1 MNEIDIFSF
10 IIIFT
15 SQSTVFTHSETYMS
29 DLIRL
34 LPDSVANQIAAGE
47 VIQRPAS
54 AVKEL
59 LENSVDSGA
68 TQIKLLVRDAGKTLI
83 QVIDNGSGMSETDA
97 RMCFERHATSKIRE
111 ANDLFSIRTLG
122 FRGEALA
129 SIAAIAQV
137 ELKTRKVDEEVG
149 TSIIIEG
156 SKVKSQEP
164 VACQQGTTFII
175 KNLFYNIPARR
186 YFLKS
191 DNVEFRHI
199 LEEFQRVALVHP
211 DIEFSLFN
219 NDKPVFQLTKGNIR
233 QRIVHLFGSQ
243 INEKLLPVEA
253 KTELV
258 SVIGY
263 IGKPENARKTRGEQY
278 FFANG
283 RFIRHPYLHHAV
295 EQAFEEL
302 IPDSAIP
309 SYFLYI
315 EVDPSTIDINIH
327 PTKTEVNF
335 QNGQLL
341 YASIRTSVKHAL
353 GMFSL
358 SPTIDFDTEPTFDF
372 VAPKGYEPKEPTI
385 TINPDYNPF
394 RKPQNFLKSNAGMT
408 PNRTGW
414 EKMYEGIDTQP
425 GKPVENNENSD
436 FQLIPPQYNQNE
448 TTLIP
453 DDNSHS
459 ASKLFQVQNRFIVAN
474 VKSGL
479 LIVDQQKAFERII
492 FERINSSTEVQVSS
506 QRLLFP
512 QSIQLA
518 AVDAAILTEISADM
532 DSLGFEISEMGGGTF
547 VINSVPVNMP
557 SNEIED
563 FIDVLLEDFKKNR
576 TDTAEDQRIKLA
588 RIIAGNMAV
597 KSGKILKPEEMQQL
611 IDELFACHVPDVA
624 PDGSKV
630 LKIIQVHEIE
640 KLIGK

>member
-1 MNEIDIFSF
+1 
-10 IIIFT
+10 
-15 SQSTVFTHSETYMS
+15 MS

-34 LPDSVANQIAAGE
+34 LPDAVANQIAAGE
-47 VIQRPAS
+47 VVQRPAS

-59 LENSVDSGA
+59 LENAVDAGA
-68 TQIKLLVRDAGKTLI
+68 TQIRLLVKDAGKTLI

-97 RMCFERHATSKIRE
+97 RMSFERHATSKIRE

-137 ELKTRKVDEEVG
+137 ELKTRKPDDEVG
-149 TSIIIEG
+149 TCIIIEG

-164 VACQQGTTFII
+164 VACPSGTTFSV

-211 DIEFSLFN
+211 DIEFTLTN
-219 NDKPVFQLTKGNIR
+219 NDKPVFHLTKGNLR
-233 QRIVHLFGSQ
+233 QRIVHIFGNQ

-253 KTELV
+253 RTELV
-258 SVIGY
+258 SVTGY
-263 IGKPENARKTRGEQY
+263 IGKPETARKTRGEQY

-302 IPDSAIP
+302 IPESAIP

-372 VAPKGYEPKEPTI
+372 VAPQGYEPKAPTI
-385 TINPDYNPF
+385 TVNPDYNPF
-394 RKPQNFLKSNAGMT
+394 RKPQNFLKSNAGMA
-408 PNRTGW
+408 PNRAGW
-414 EKMYEGIDTQP
+414 EKMYEGIENKPAQQAEYQP
-425 GKPVENNENSD
+425 GMDFELAPAQPQQAESTLVPESNEN
-436 FQLIPPQYNQNE
+436 
-448 TTLIP
+448 TT
-453 DDNSHS
+453 
-459 ASKLFQVQNRFIVAN
+459 SKLFQVQNRFIVAN
-474 VKSGL
+474 VKSGV
-479 LIVDQQKAFERII
+479 LIVDQRKAYERII
-492 FERINSSTEVQVSS
+492 FERISANAEGQPVAR
-506 QRLLFP
+506 QRVLFP
-512 QSIQLA
+512 QTFQLSA
-518 AVDAAILTEISADM
+518 FDSEVISEMAEDL
-532 DSLGFEISEMGGGTF
+532 DNLGFEISAMGSGTF
-547 VINSVPVNMP
+547 VINTVPANIP
-557 SNEIED
+557 SNEIIG
-563 FIDVLLEDFKKNR
+563 FIESLLEDYKKDR
-576 TDTAEDQRIKLA
+576 ADSADDQRIKLA
-588 RIIAGNMAV
+588 RLVAGNLAV
-597 KSGKILKPEEMQQL
+597 KTEKALKIEEMQQL
-611 IDELFACHVPDVA
+611 IDELFACQVPDIA
-624 PDGSKV
+624 PDGSKI
-630 LKIIQVHEIE
+630 LKIIPVNEID
-640 KLIGK
+640 KLLR

>member
-1 MNEIDIFSF
+1 
-10 IIIFT
+10 
-15 SQSTVFTHSETYMS
+15 MS

-34 LPDSVANQIAAGE
+34 LPDAVANQIAAGE
-47 VIQRPAS
+47 VVQRPAS

-59 LENSVDSGA
+59 LENAVDAGA
-68 TQIKLLVRDAGKTLI
+68 TQIRLFVKDAGKTLI

-97 RMCFERHATSKIRE
+97 RMSFERHATSKIRE

-137 ELKTRKVDEEVG
+137 ELKTRKPNDEVG
-149 TSIIIEG
+149 TCIVIEG

-164 VACQQGTTFII
+164 VACPGGTTFSV

-211 DIEFSLFN
+211 DIEFTLTN
-219 NDKPVFQLTKGNIR
+219 NDKPVFHLTKGNLR
-233 QRIVHLFGSQ
+233 QRIVHIFGNQ

-258 SVIGY
+258 SVTGY
-263 IGKPENARKTRGEQY
+263 IGKPETARKTRGEQY

-302 IPDSAIP
+302 IPESAIP

-372 VAPKGYEPKEPTI
+372 VAPQGYEPKAPTI
-385 TINPDYNPF
+385 TVNPDYNPF
-394 RKPQNFLKSNAGMT
+394 RKPQNFLKSNAGMA
-408 PNRTGW
+408 PNRAGW
-414 EKMYEGIDTQP
+414 EKMYEGIENKPMQQTEYQP
-425 GKPVENNENSD
+425 GMDFEHEPSRPPQAEPALIPDSNENSG
-436 FQLIPPQYNQNE
+436 
-448 TTLIP
+448 
-453 DDNSHS
+453 
-459 ASKLFQVQNRFIVAN
+459 SKLFQVQNRFIVAN
-474 VKSGL
+474 VKSGV
-479 LIVDQQKAFERII
+479 LIVDQRKAYERII
-492 FERINSSTEVQVSS
+492 FERISSNAGGQPVAR
-506 QRLLFP
+506 QRVLFP
-512 QSIQLA
+512 QTFQLSA
-518 AVDAAILTEISADM
+518 FDSEVMSEMTEDL
-532 DSLGFEISEMGGGTF
+532 DTLGFEISAMGSGTY
-547 VINSVPVNMP
+547 VINTVPANIP
-557 SNEIED
+557 SHEIMG
-563 FIDVLLEDFKKNR
+563 FIEGLLEDYKKDR
-576 TDTAEDQRIKLA
+576 ADSADDQRIKLA
-588 RIIAGNMAV
+588 RLVAGNLAV
-597 KSGKILKPEEMQQL
+597 KTEKALKIEEMQQL
-611 IDELFACHVPDVA
+611 IDELFACQVPDIA
-624 PDGSKV
+624 PDGSKI
-630 LKIIQVHEIE
+630 LKIIQVNEID
-640 KLIGK
+640 KLLR

>member
-1 MNEIDIFSF
+1 
-10 IIIFT
+10 
-15 SQSTVFTHSETYMS
+15 MS

-59 LENSVDSGA
+59 LENAIDAGA
-68 TQIKLLVRDAGKTLI
+68 THIKLLVKDAGKTLI

-97 RMCFERHATSKIRE
+97 RMSFERHATSKIRE

-137 ELKTRKVDEEVG
+137 ELKTRKADEEVG
-149 TSIIIEG
+149 TSIVIEA

-164 VACQQGTTFII
+164 VACQQGTTFIV

-186 YFLKS
+186 HFLKS

-211 DIEFSLFN
+211 TIEFSLFN
-219 NDKPVFQLTKGNIR
+219 NDKPVFQLSKGNLR
-233 QRIVHLFGSQ
+233 QRIVHIFGNQ

-258 SVIGY
+258 SVTGY
-263 IGKPENARKTRGEQY
+263 IGKPETARKTRGEQY

-295 EQAFEEL
+295 EQAFDEL
-302 IPDSAIP
+302 IPDSAFP

-315 EVDPSTIDINIH
+315 EVDPSTVDINIH

-335 QNGQLL
+335 QNGQVL
-341 YASIRTSVKHAL
+341 YASIRASVKHAL

-385 TINPDYNPF
+385 TLNPDYNPF
-394 RKPQNFLKSNAGMT
+394 RKPQNFLKANAGMT
-408 PNRTGW
+408 PNHTGW
-414 EKMYEGIDTQP
+414 EKMYEGIANQTAAKTDQE
-425 GKPVENNENSD
+425 ENPEINPNPAHQ
-436 FQLIPPQYNQNE
+436 FE
-448 TTLIP
+448 TEHANVPESSIYEA
-453 DDNSHS
+453 N
-459 ASKLFQVQNRFIVAN
+459 KLFQVQNRFIVAN

-479 LIVDQQKAFERII
+479 LIVDQQKANERII
-492 FERINSSTEVQVSS
+492 FERISSNAIGQAVTR
-506 QRLLFP
+506 QRVLFP
-512 QSIQLA
+512 QTIQLS
-518 AVDAAILTEISADM
+518 AVDSEIIHELINDL
-532 DSLGFEISEMGGGTF
+532 DSLGFEISTMGGGTF
-547 VINSVPVNMP
+547 VINTIPSNMP
-557 SNEIED
+557 TGEIIS
-563 FIDVLLEDFKKNR
+563 FIEGLLEDIKK
-576 TDTAEDQRIKLA
+576 DKSDSSDDQRIKLA

-597 KSGKILKPEEMQQL
+597 KTVKTLKVEEMQQL

-624 PDGSKV
+624 PDGSRV
-630 LKIIQVHEIE
+630 LKIIQVQEID

>member
-1 MNEIDIFSF
+1 
-10 IIIFT
+10 
-15 SQSTVFTHSETYMS
+15 MS

-59 LENSVDSGA
+59 LENAIDSGA
-68 TQIKLLVRDAGKTLI
+68 IQIKLLVKDAGKTLV

-111 ANDLFSIRTLG
+111 ANDLFTIRTLG

-164 VACQQGTTFII
+164 VACQQGTTFIV
-175 KNLFYNIPARR
+175 KNLFFNVPARR
-186 YFLKS
+186 HFLKS

-211 DIEFSLFN
+211 EIELSLFN
-219 NDKPVFQLTKGNIR
+219 NDKHVFQLTKGNLH
-233 QRIVHLFGSQ
+233 QRIVHIFGSQ
-243 INEKLLPVEA
+243 MNEKLIPVEA

-258 SVIGY
+258 SIVGY
-263 IGKPENARKTRGEQY
+263 IGKPETARKTRGEQY

-283 RFIRHPYLHHAV
+283 RFIRHPYLNNAV
-295 EQAFEEL
+295 EQAFNEL
-302 IPDSAIP
+302 IPDSAFP

-335 QNGQLL
+335 QNGQVL

-358 SPTIDFDTEPTFDF
+358 SPIINFDSEPTFDF

-394 RKPQNFLKSNAGMT
+394 RKPQNFLKANAGMT
-408 PNRTGW
+408 PNRSGW
-414 EKMYEGIDTQP
+414 EKMYESITNPSVTPTDEERNFNFEATPNRQAESEAQLVP
-425 GKPVENNENSD
+425 ENS
-436 FQLIPPQYNQNE
+436 IHEAN
-448 TTLIP
+448 
-453 DDNSHS
+453 
-459 ASKLFQVQNRFIVAN
+459 KLFQVLNRFIVAN

-479 LIVDQQKAFERII
+479 LIVDQQKAYERII
-492 FERINSSTEVQVSS
+492 FERISSNMHGHTGAG
-506 QRLLFP
+506 QRILFP
-512 QSIQLA
+512 QTIQLS
-518 AVDAAILTEISADM
+518 AVDCEILEEIID
-532 DSLGFEISEMGGGTF
+532 DLDCLGFEISAMGSGTF
-547 VINSVPVNMP
+547 VINSVPTNLP
-557 SNEIED
+557 SSEIVD
-563 FIDVLLEDFKKNR
+563 FIDGLLEDFKKNR
-576 TDTAEDQRIKLA
+576 TDTTEDQKIKLA
-588 RIIAGNMAV
+588 RMIAGNMAV
-597 KSGKILKPEEMQQL
+597 KTGKVVNVVEMQLL
-611 IDELFACHVPDVA
+611 IDELFSCQVPEIA
-624 PDGSKV
+624 LDGSKI
-630 LKIIQVHEIE
+630 LKIIQAGEIE
-640 KLIGK
+640 KLIAR

>member
-1 MNEIDIFSF
+1 
-10 IIIFT
+10 
-15 SQSTVFTHSETYMS
+15 MS

-59 LENSVDSGA
+59 LENAIDAGA
-68 TQIKLLVRDAGKTLI
+68 TQIKLLVKDAGKTLI

-137 ELKTRKVDEEVG
+137 ELKTRKEDEEVG

-164 VACQQGTTFII
+164 VACQQGTTFIV

-191 DNVEFRHI
+191 DTVEFRHI

-219 NDKPVFQLTKGNIR
+219 NDKPVFQLSKGNLR
-233 QRIVHLFGSQ
+233 QRIVHIFGNQ

-258 SVIGY
+258 SVVGY
-263 IGKPENARKTRGEQY
+263 IGKPETARKTRGEQY

-283 RFIRHPYLHHAV
+283 RFIKHPYLHHAV

-358 SPTIDFDTEPTFDF
+358 SPIIDFDTEPSFDF

-385 TINPDYNPF
+385 TVNPDYNPF
-394 RKPQNFLKSNAGMT
+394 RKPQNFLKANAGMT
-408 PNRTGW
+408 PNHSGW
-414 EKMYEGIDTQP
+414 EKMYEGIANQPAIQTEQGDKDDFRLIPTQQF
-425 GKPVENNENSD
+425 ENEPAGIPENS
-436 FQLIPPQYNQNE
+436 IYAAN
-448 TTLIP
+448 
-453 DDNSHS
+453 
-459 ASKLFQVQNRFIVAN
+459 KLFQVQNRFIVAN

-479 LIVDQQKAFERII
+479 LIVDQQKANERII
-492 FERINSSTEVQVSS
+492 FERISSNAEGQAITR
-506 QRLLFP
+506 QRVLFP
-512 QSIQLA
+512 QTIQLS
-518 AVDAAILTEISADM
+518 AVDSEVITELTADL
-532 DSLGFEISEMGGGTF
+532 DSLGFEISAMGGGTF
-547 VINSVPVNMP
+547 VINTVPSNMP
-557 SNEIED
+557 SGEIID
-563 FIDVLLEDFKKNR
+563 FIDGLLEDFKKDR
-576 TDTAEDQRIKLA
+576 TDSSDDQRIKLA

-597 KSGKILKPEEMQQL
+597 KTAQTLKVEEMQQL
-611 IDELFACHVPDVA
+611 IDELFACQVPDVA
-624 PDGSKV
+624 PDGSRV
-630 LKIIQVHEIE
+630 LRIIQVNEID

>member
-1 MNEIDIFSF
+1 
-10 IIIFT
+10 
-15 SQSTVFTHSETYMS
+15 MS

-59 LENSVDSGA
+59 LENAVDAGA
-68 TQIKLLVRDAGKTLI
+68 TQIKLLVKDSGKTLI

-137 ELKTRKVDEEVG
+137 ELKSRRVDEEVG

-164 VACQQGTTFII
+164 VACPQGTTFIVR
-175 KNLFYNIPARR
+175 NLFYNVPARR

-219 NDKPVFQLTKGNIR
+219 NDKPVFQLTKGNLR
-233 QRIVHLFGSQ
+233 QRIVHIFGSQ
-243 INEKLLPVEA
+243 INGKLLPVEA

-263 IGKPENARKTRGEQY
+263 IGKPETARKTRGEQY

-283 RFIRHPYLHHAV
+283 RFIRHPYLHNAV
-295 EQAFEEL
+295 EKAFEEL
-302 IPDSAIP
+302 IPESAYP

-315 EVDPSTIDINIH
+315 EVEPSTIDINIH

-341 YASIRTSVKHAL
+341 YASIRASVKHAL

-385 TINPDYNPF
+385 TLNPDYNPF
-394 RKPQNFLKSNAGMT
+394 RKPQNFLKANAGMT

-414 EKMYEGIDTQP
+414 EKMYEGIANRPDEQP
-425 GKPVENNENSD
+425 GKEENSD
-436 FQLIPPQYNQNE
+436 IHLAPGEQHSIESALIPESNLY
-448 TTLIP
+448 
-453 DDNSHS
+453 
-459 ASKLFQVQNRFIVAN
+459 ASNKLFQVQNRFIVAN

-479 LIVDQQKAFERII
+479 LIVDQQKAYERII
-492 FERINSSTEVQVSS
+492 FERISSNAEGQAVAR
-506 QRLLFP
+506 QRILFP
-512 QSIQLA
+512 QTIQLS
-518 AVDAAILTEISADM
+518 AVDTGVITEIIPDL
-532 DSLGFEISEMGGGTF
+532 DGLGFEISAMGGGTF
-547 VINSVPVNMP
+547 VINTVPSNMP
-557 SNEIED
+557 SNEIID
-563 FIDVLLEDFKKNR
+563 FIDGLLEDYKKER
-576 TDTAEDQRIKLA
+576 ADSADDQRIKLA
-588 RIIAGNMAV
+588 RIVAGNMAV
-597 KSGKILKPEEMQQL
+597 KTEKILKVEEMQQL
-611 IDELFACHVPDVA
+611 IDELFACQVPEVA
-624 PDGSKV
+624 PDGSKI
-630 LKIIQVHEIE
+630 LRIIPVHEID

>member
-1 MNEIDIFSF
+1 
-10 IIIFT
+10 
-15 SQSTVFTHSETYMS
+15 MS

-59 LENSVDSGA
+59 LENAVDAGA
-68 TQIKLLVRDAGKTLI
+68 TQIKLLVKDAGKTLI
-83 QVIDNGSGMSETDA
+83 QVLDNGSGMSETDA

-175 KNLFYNIPARR
+175 KNLFYNVPARR

-199 LEEFQRVALVHP
+199 LEEFQRVVLVHP

-219 NDKPVFQLTKGNIR
+219 NDKPVFQLTKGNLR
-233 QRIVHLFGSQ
+233 QRIVHIFGSQ
-243 INEKLLPVEA
+243 INSKLLPVEA

-263 IGKPENARKTRGEQY
+263 IGKPETARKTRGEQY

-385 TINPDYNPF
+385 TLNPDYNPF
-394 RKPQNFLKSNAGMT
+394 RKPQNYLKANAGMT

-414 EKMYEGIDTQP
+414 EKMYEGIANQTDSQA
-425 GKPVENNENSD
+425 GKEENRD
-436 FQLIPPQYNQNE
+436 FQMIPTQQQENE
-448 TTLIP
+448 PTLIP
-453 DDNSHS
+453 DSTQYAAN
-459 ASKLFQVQNRFIVAN
+459 KLFQIQNHFIVAN

-479 LIVDQQKAFERII
+479 LIVDQQKAYERII
-492 FERINSSTEVQVSS
+492 FERISSNAGGQAITG

-512 QSIQLA
+512 QSIQLSA
-518 AVDAAILTEISADM
+518 ADTEVITEIITDL
-532 DSLGFEISEMGGGTF
+532 DNLGFEISAMGGGTF
-547 VINSVPVNMP
+547 VINSVPSNMP
-557 SNEIED
+557 SGEVTD
-563 FIDVLLEDFKKNR
+563 FIDGLLEDFKKDR
-576 TDTAEDQRIKLA
+576 TGSADDQRIKLA

-597 KSGKILKPEEMQQL
+597 KAEKTLKVEEMQQL
-611 IDELFACHVPDVA
+611 IDELFACQVPDVA

-630 LKIIQVHEIE
+630 LKIILVHEIE
-640 KLIGK
+640 KLIR

>member
-1 MNEIDIFSF
+1 
-10 IIIFT
+10 
-15 SQSTVFTHSETYMS
+15 MS

-59 LENSVDSGA
+59 LENAVDAGA
-68 TQIKLLVRDAGKTLI
+68 TQIKLLVKDAGKTLI

-137 ELKTRKVDEEVG
+137 ELKTRKIDEEVG

-156 SKVKSQEP
+156 SKVKSQDP
-164 VACQQGTTFII
+164 VACSQGTTFII
-175 KNLFYNIPARR
+175 KNLFYNVPARR
-186 YFLKS
+186 HFLKS
-191 DNVEFRHI
+191 DNVEFRQI

-211 DIEFSLFN
+211 DIEFSLYN
-219 NDKPVFQLTKGNIR
+219 NDKPVFQLTKGNLR
-233 QRIVHLFGSQ
+233 QRIVHIFGSQ
-243 INEKLLPVEA
+243 INGKLLPVEA

-263 IGKPENARKTRGEQY
+263 IGKPETARKTRGEQY

-283 RFIRHPYLHHAV
+283 RYIRHPYLHHAV

-315 EVDPSTIDINIH
+315 EVDPTTIDINIH

-335 QNGQLL
+335 QHGQLL
-341 YASIRTSVKHAL
+341 YASIRTSVKHSL

-358 SPTIDFDTEPTFDF
+358 SPTLDFDTEPTFDF

-385 TINPDYNPF
+385 TLNPDYNPF
-394 RKPQNFLKSNAGMT
+394 RKPQNYLKANAGMT

-414 EKMYEGIDTQP
+414 EKMYEGISNQP
-425 GKPVENNENSD
+425 SEQKGNAENRD
-436 FQLIPPQYNQNE
+436 FQLIPADQNS
-448 TTLIP
+448 TAPTLLP
-453 DDNSHS
+453 DNNLYE
-459 ASKLFQVQNRFIVAN
+459 ANKLFQVQNRFIVAN

-479 LIVDQQKAFERII
+479 LIVDQQKAYERII
-492 FERINSSTEVQVSS
+492 FERISSSAEGQSVTR
-506 QRLLFP
+506 QRILFP
-512 QSIQLA
+512 QTLQLS
-518 AVDAAILTEISADM
+518 AIDTEVINEIINDL
-532 DSLGFEISEMGGGTF
+532 DSLGFEISSMGGGTF
-547 VINSVPVNMP
+547 VINTVPSKMP
-557 SNEIED
+557 SNEIID
-563 FIDVLLEDFKKNR
+563 FIDGLLEDYKKDR
-576 TDTAEDQRIKLA
+576 ADTTGDQRIKLA
-588 RIIAGNMAV
+588 RIISGNMAV
-597 KSGKILKPEEMQQL
+597 RSEKTLKVEEMQQL
-611 IDELFACHVPDVA
+611 IDELFACQVPDVA

-630 LKIIQVHEIE
+630 LKIIQVHEID
-640 KLIGK
+640 KLIR

>member
-1 MNEIDIFSF
+1 
-10 IIIFT
+10 
-15 SQSTVFTHSETYMS
+15 MS

-59 LENSVDSGA
+59 LENAVDAGA
-68 TQIKLLVRDAGKTLI
+68 TQIKLLVKDAGKTLI

-137 ELKTRKVDEEVG
+137 ELKTRKVDEEIG

-156 SKVKSQEP
+156 SKVKSQDP
-164 VACQQGTTFII
+164 VACSQGTTFII
-175 KNLFYNIPARR
+175 KNLFYNVPARR

-219 NDKPVFQLTKGNIR
+219 NDKPVFQLTKGNLR
-233 QRIVHLFGSQ
+233 QRIVHIFGSQ
-243 INEKLLPVEA
+243 INGKLLPVEA

-263 IGKPENARKTRGEQY
+263 IGKPETARKTRGEQY

-315 EVDPSTIDINIH
+315 EVDPTTIDINIH

-335 QNGQLL
+335 QHGQLL

-385 TINPDYNPF
+385 TLNPDYNPF
-394 RKPQNFLKSNAGMT
+394 RKPQNYLKANAGMT

-414 EKMYEGIDTQP
+414 EKMYEGITNQP
-425 GKPVENNENSD
+425 AEQKENEENKD
-436 FQLIPPQYNQNE
+436 FQLIPTEQNN
-448 TTLIP
+448 TATSLVPDNTLYEA
-453 DDNSHS
+453 N
-459 ASKLFQVQNRFIVAN
+459 KLFQVQNRFIVAN

-479 LIVDQQKAFERII
+479 LIVDQQKAYERII
-492 FERINSSTEVQVSS
+492 FERISSDAEGQAVAR
-506 QRLLFP
+506 QRVLFP
-512 QSIQLA
+512 QTLQLS
-518 AVDAAILTEISADM
+518 AIDTEVINEIINDL
-532 DSLGFEISEMGGGTF
+532 DSLGFEISSMGGGTF
-547 VINSVPVNMP
+547 VINTVPSKMP
-557 SNEIED
+557 SNEIID
-563 FIDVLLEDFKKNR
+563 FIDGLLEDYKKDR
-576 TDTAEDQRIKLA
+576 ADSAVDQRIKLA
-588 RIIAGNMAV
+588 RIVAGNMAV
-597 KSGKILKPEEMQQL
+597 KLEKTLKVEEMQQL

-630 LKIIQVHEIE
+630 LKIIQVHEID
-640 KLIGK
+640 KLIR

>member
-1 MNEIDIFSF
+1 
-10 IIIFT
+10 
-15 SQSTVFTHSETYMS
+15 MS

-59 LENSVDSGA
+59 LENAVDAGA
-68 TQIKLLVRDAGKTLI
+68 TQIKLLVKDAGKTLI

-129 SIAAIAQV
+129 SIAAISQV

-164 VACQQGTTFII
+164 VACQQGTTFIV

-191 DNVEFRHI
+191 DTVEFRHI

-219 NDKPVFQLTKGNIR
+219 NDKPVFQLSKGNLR
-233 QRIVHLFGSQ
+233 QRIVHIFGNQ

-263 IGKPENARKTRGEQY
+263 IGKPETARKTRGEQY

-283 RFIRHPYLHHAV
+283 RFIKHPYLHHAV

-372 VAPKGYEPKEPTI
+372 HAPKGYEPKAPTI
-385 TINPDYNPF
+385 TVNPDYNPF
-394 RKPQNFLKSNAGMT
+394 RKQPQNFLKANAGMT
-408 PNRTGW
+408 PNHAGW
-414 EKMYEGIDTQP
+414 EKMYEGIANQP
-425 GKPVENNENSD
+425 AVQTGQENNNDFRLIPAQQTENEQISISENS
-436 FQLIPPQYNQNE
+436 LYAAN
-448 TTLIP
+448 
-453 DDNSHS
+453 
-459 ASKLFQVQNRFIVAN
+459 KLFQVQNRFIVAN

-479 LIVDQQKAFERII
+479 LIVDQQKANERII
-492 FERINSSTEVQVSS
+492 FEKISSNAEGQAITR
-506 QRLLFP
+506 QRVLFP
-512 QSIQLA
+512 QTIQLS
-518 AVDAAILTEISADM
+518 AVDSEVINELTDDL
-532 DSLGFEISEMGGGTF
+532 DSLGFEISALGAGTF
-547 VINSVPVNMP
+547 VINTVPSNMP
-557 SNEIED
+557 SGEIID
-563 FIDVLLEDFKKNR
+563 FIDGLLEDYKKYR
-576 TDTAEDQRIKLA
+576 TDSPDDQRIKLA
-588 RIIAGNMAV
+588 RIIAGNLAV
-597 KSGKILKPEEMQQL
+597 KTAQVLKIEEMQQL
-611 IDELFACHVPDVA
+611 IDELFACQVPDVA
-624 PDGSKV
+624 PDGSRV
-630 LKIIQVHEIE
+630 LRIIQANEID
-640 KLIGK
+640 KLIGR

>member
-1 MNEIDIFSF
+1 
-10 IIIFT
+10 
-15 SQSTVFTHSETYMS
+15 MS

-59 LENSVDSGA
+59 LENAVDAGA
-68 TQIKLLVRDAGKTLI
+68 TQIKLLVKDAGKILI

-137 ELKTRKVDEEVG
+137 ELKTRKEDEEVG

-164 VACQQGTTFII
+164 IACQQGTTFIV

-191 DNVEFRHI
+191 DTVEFRHI

-219 NDKPVFQLTKGNIR
+219 NDKPVFQLSKGNLR
-233 QRIVHLFGSQ
+233 QRIVHIFGNQ
-243 INEKLLPVEA
+243 INGKLLPVEA

-263 IGKPENARKTRGEQY
+263 IGKPETARKTRGEQY

-283 RFIRHPYLHHAV
+283 RFIKHPYLHHAV

-358 SPTIDFDTEPTFDF
+358 SPTLDFDTEPSFDF

-385 TINPDYNPF
+385 TVNPDYNPF
-394 RKPQNFLKSNAGMT
+394 RKPQNFLKANAGMS

-414 EKMYEGIDTQP
+414 EKMYEGIANQPATQTEQ
-425 GKPVENNENSD
+425 ENNID
-436 FQLIPPQYNQNE
+436 FRLIPLQQSENE
-448 TTLIP
+448 PEGILTESSLYAA
-453 DDNSHS
+453 N
-459 ASKLFQVQNRFIVAN
+459 KLFQVQNRFIVAN

-479 LIVDQQKAFERII
+479 LIVDQQKANERII
-492 FERINSSTEVQVSS
+492 FERISSNAEGQAITR
-506 QRLLFP
+506 QRILFP
-512 QSIQLA
+512 QTIQLS
-518 AVDAAILTEISADM
+518 AVDSEVITELSDDL
-532 DSLGFEISEMGGGTF
+532 DSLGFEISDMGSGTF
-547 VINSVPVNMP
+547 VINAVPSNMP
-557 SNEIED
+557 AGEIID
-563 FIDVLLEDFKKNR
+563 FIDGLLEDFKKDR
-576 TDTAEDQRIKLA
+576 ADSTDDQRIKLA

-597 KSGKILKPEEMQQL
+597 KTAQTLKVEEMQQL
-611 IDELFACHVPDVA
+611 IDELFACQVPDIG
-624 PDGSKV
+624 PDGTRV
-630 LKIIQVHEIE
+630 LRIIQVHEID

>member
-1 MNEIDIFSF
+1 MP
-10 IIIFT
+10 
-15 SQSTVFTHSETYMS
+15 

-59 LENSVDSGA
+59 LENAVDAGA
-68 TQIKLLVRDAGKTLI
+68 TQIKLLVKDAGKILV

-129 SIAAIAQV
+129 SIAAIAQI

-156 SKVKSQEP
+156 SKVKSQDP
-164 VACQQGTTFII
+164 VACPQGTTFIV

-186 YFLKS
+186 AFLKS

-219 NDKPVFQLTKGNIR
+219 NDKPVFQLTKGNLR
-233 QRIVHLFGSQ
+233 QRIVHLFGNQ

-258 SVIGY
+258 SVVGY
-263 IGKPENARKTRGEQY
+263 IGKPETARKTRGEQY

-295 EQAFEEL
+295 EHAFEEL
-302 IPDSAIP
+302 IPDTAIP

-315 EVDPSTIDINIH
+315 DVDPSTIDINIH

-341 YASIRTSVKHAL
+341 YASVRASVKQAL

-372 VAPKGYEPKEPTI
+372 VAPKGYEPKAPSI

-394 RKPQNFLKSNAGMT
+394 RKPQNFLKANAGIT

-414 EKMYEGIDTQP
+414 EKIYEGIADQSAVQRQEEGNQDLLLVP
-425 GKPVENNENSD
+425 DKHENATAFSPESNITVAN
-436 FQLIPPQYNQNE
+436 
-448 TTLIP
+448 
-453 DDNSHS
+453 
-459 ASKLFQVQNRFIVAN
+459 KLFQVQNRFIVAN

-479 LIVDQQKAFERII
+479 LIVDQQKAYERII
-492 FERINSSTEVQVSS
+492 FERISSNAEGQAISR

-512 QSIQLA
+512 QSIQLS
-518 AVDAAILTEISADM
+518 AVDSQILSEIIDDL
-532 DSLGFEISEMGGGTF
+532 DSLGFEI
-547 VINSVPVNMP
+547 V
-557 SNEIED
+557 D
-563 FIDVLLEDFKKNR
+563 FIDSLLEDFKKYR
-576 TDTAEDQRIKLA
+576 TSTTDDQRIKLA
-588 RIIAGNMAV
+588 RIIAGSMA
-597 KSGKILKPEEMQQL
+597 LKTEKGLKVEEMQQL
-611 IDELFACHVPDVA
+611 IDELFACQVPDFA

-630 LKIIQVHEIE
+630 LKIIQINEIE
-640 KLIGK
+640 KFIGR

>member
-1 MNEIDIFSF
+1 
-10 IIIFT
+10 
-15 SQSTVFTHSETYMS
+15 MS

-59 LENSVDSGA
+59 LENAVDAGA
-68 TQIKLLVRDAGKTLI
+68 TQIKLLVKDSGKTLI

-137 ELKTRKVDEEVG
+137 ELKSRRVDEEVG

-164 VACQQGTTFII
+164 VACPQGTTFIVR
-175 KNLFYNIPARR
+175 NLFYNVPARR

-219 NDKPVFQLTKGNIR
+219 NDKPVFQLTKGNLR
-233 QRIVHLFGSQ
+233 QRIVHIFGSQ
-243 INEKLLPVEA
+243 INGKLLPVEA

-263 IGKPENARKTRGEQY
+263 IGKPETARKTRGEQY

-283 RFIRHPYLHHAV
+283 RFIRHPYLHNAV
-295 EQAFEEL
+295 EKAFEEL
-302 IPDSAIP
+302 IPESAYP

-315 EVDPSTIDINIH
+315 EVEPSTIDINIH

-341 YASIRTSVKHAL
+341 YASIRASVKHAL

-385 TINPDYNPF
+385 TLNPDYNPF
-394 RKPQNFLKSNAGMT
+394 RKPQNFLKANAGMT

-414 EKMYEGIDTQP
+414 EKMYEGIANRPDEQP
-425 GKPVENNENSD
+425 GREENSNI
-436 FQLIPPQYNQNE
+436 QLIPGEQHSIE
-448 TTLIP
+448 SALIP
-453 DDNSHS
+453 ESNLY
-459 ASKLFQVQNRFIVAN
+459 ASNKLFQVQNRFIVAN

-479 LIVDQQKAFERII
+479 LIVDQQKAYERII
-492 FERINSSTEVQVSS
+492 FERISSNAEGQAVTR
-506 QRLLFP
+506 QRILFP
-512 QSIQLA
+512 QTIQLS
-518 AVDAAILTEISADM
+518 AVDTGVITEIIPDL
-532 DSLGFEISEMGGGTF
+532 DGLGFEISAMGGGTF
-547 VINSVPVNMP
+547 VINTVPSNMP
-557 SNEIED
+557 SNEIID
-563 FIDVLLEDFKKNR
+563 FIDGLLEDYKKER
-576 TDTAEDQRIKLA
+576 ADSADDQRIKLA
-588 RIIAGNMAV
+588 RIVAGNMAV
-597 KSGKILKPEEMQQL
+597 KTEKILKVEEMQQL
-611 IDELFACHVPDVA
+611 IDELFACQVPEVA
-624 PDGSKV
+624 PDGSKI
-630 LKIIQVHEIE
+630 LRIIPVHEID

>member
-1 MNEIDIFSF
+1 
-10 IIIFT
+10 
-15 SQSTVFTHSETYMS
+15 MS

-59 LENSVDSGA
+59 LENSIDAGA
-68 TQIKLLVRDAGKTLI
+68 TQIKLLVKDAGKTLI

-149 TSIIIEG
+149 SSIIIEA
-156 SKVKSQEP
+156 SRVKSQEP
-164 VACQQGTTFII
+164 IASPQGTTFII

-191 DNVEFRHI
+191 DTVEFRHI

-219 NDKPVFQLTKGNIR
+219 NDKPVFQLSKGNLR
-233 QRIVHLFGSQ
+233 QRIVHIFGNQ

-258 SVIGY
+258 SVVGY
-263 IGKPENARKTRGEQY
+263 IGKPETARKTRGEQY

-358 SPTIDFDTEPTFDF
+358 SPTLDFDTEPAFDF

-394 RKPQNFLKSNAGMT
+394 GKQPQNFLKANAGMS

-414 EKMYEGIDTQP
+414 EKMYEGIANQTSAQP
-425 GKPVENNENSD
+425 GQEENQD
-436 FQLIPPQYNQNE
+436 FQLIPARQMENE
-448 TTLIP
+448 HALIP
-453 DDNSHS
+453 ESSIYAAN
-459 ASKLFQVQNRFIVAN
+459 KLFQVQNRFIVAN

-479 LIVDQQKAFERII
+479 LIVDQQKANERII
-492 FERINSSTEVQVSS
+492 FEKISSNAEGQAVTR
-506 QRLLFP
+506 QRVLFP
-512 QSIQLA
+512 QTIQLS
-518 AVDAAILTEISADM
+518 AVDSEVIMELTDDL
-532 DSLGFEISEMGGGTF
+532 DSLGFEISAMGAGTF
-547 VINSVPVNMP
+547 VINTVPSNMP
-557 SNEIED
+557 ANEIID
-563 FIDVLLEDFKKNR
+563 FIDGLLEDFKKDR
-576 TDTAEDQRIKLA
+576 ADSSDDQRIKLA

-597 KSGKILKPEEMQQL
+597 KSAQTLKMEEMQQL
-611 IDELFACHVPDVA
+611 IDELFACQVPDVA
-624 PDGSKV
+624 PDGSRV
-630 LKIIQVHEIE
+630 LRIIQVQEID

>member
-1 MNEIDIFSF
+1 
-10 IIIFT
+10 
-15 SQSTVFTHSETYMS
+15 MS

-59 LENSVDSGA
+59 LENAVDAGA
-68 TQIKLLVRDAGKTLI
+68 TQIKLLVKDAGKTLI

-137 ELKTRKVDEEVG
+137 ELKTKKEDEEIG

-156 SKVKSQEP
+156 SKVRSQEP

-175 KNLFYNIPARR
+175 KNLFYNVPARR
-186 YFLKS
+186 HFLKS

-199 LEEFQRVALVHP
+199 LEEFQRVTLVHP

-219 NDKPVFQLTKGNIR
+219 NDKPVFQLSKGNLR
-233 QRIVHLFGSQ
+233 QRIVHIFGNQ
-243 INEKLLPVEA
+243 INEKLLPVQA

-258 SVIGY
+258 SITGY
-263 IGKPENARKTRGEQY
+263 IGKPETARKTRGEQY

-283 RFIRHPYLHHAV
+283 RFIKHPYLHHAV

-315 EVDPSTIDINIH
+315 EVDPTTIDINIH

-335 QNGQLL
+335 QNGQIL
-341 YASIRTSVKHAL
+341 YASVRSSVKHAL

-385 TINPDYNPF
+385 TVNPDYNPF
-394 RKPQNFLKSNAGMT
+394 RKPQNFLKANAGMN
-408 PNRTGW
+408 PNRGGW
-414 EKMYEGIDTQP
+414 EKMYEGIAKQP
-425 GKPVENNENSD
+425 DQQSEAENRREIEFTHN
-436 FQLIPPQYNQNE
+436 PQKEASEQ
-448 TTLIP
+448 TLIP
-453 DDNSHS
+453 ESNTP
-459 ASKLFQVQNRFIVAN
+459 AITKLFQVQNRFIVAN

-479 LIVDQQKAFERII
+479 LIVDQQKAYERII
-492 FERINSSTEVQVSS
+492 FEKISINAEGQAITRQRI
-506 QRLLFP
+506 LFP
-512 QSIQLA
+512 KTIQLS
-518 AVDAAILTEISADM
+518 AVDTQIMTEITEDL
-532 DSLGFEISEMGGGTF
+532 DSLGFEISDMGSGTF
-547 VINSVPVNMP
+547 VINTVPSNMP
-557 SNEIED
+557 PGEIED
-563 FIDVLLEDFKKNR
+563 FIDGLLEDFKKNR
-576 TDTAEDQRIKLA
+576 NDSTDDQRIKLA
-588 RIIAGNMAV
+588 RIIAGNIAV
-597 KSGKILKPEEMQQL
+597 KTGQTLKPEEMQQL
-611 IDELFACHVPDVA
+611 IDELFGCQVPEIA
-624 PDGSKV
+624 PDGSKI
-630 LKIIQVHEIE
+630 LKIIQVSEID
-640 KLIGK
+640 KLIR

>member
-1 MNEIDIFSF
+1 
-10 IIIFT
+10 
-15 SQSTVFTHSETYMS
+15 MS

-59 LENSVDSGA
+59 LENAVDAGA
-68 TQIKLLVRDAGKTLI
+68 SQIKLLIKDSGKTLI
-83 QVIDNGSGMSETDA
+83 QLIDNGTGMSETDA

-137 ELKTRKVDEEVG
+137 ELKSRKEDEEVG

-164 VACQQGTTFII
+164 VACAQGTTFIVR
-175 KNLFYNIPARR
+175 NLFYNVPARR
-186 YFLKS
+186 HFLKS

-211 DIEFSLFN
+211 EIEFSLFN
-219 NDKPVFQLTKGNIR
+219 NDKPVFQLTKGNLR
-233 QRIVHLFGSQ
+233 QRIVHIFGSH
-243 INEKLLPVEA
+243 INGKLLPVEV

-263 IGKPENARKTRGEQY
+263 IGKPETARKTRGEQY

-283 RFIRHPYLHHAV
+283 RYIRHPYLHNAV
-295 EQAFEEL
+295 EQAFDEL

-309 SYFLYI
+309 LYFLYI
-315 EVDPSTIDINIH
+315 DVDPTTIDINIH

-335 QNGQLL
+335 QHGQLL

-385 TINPDYNPF
+385 TLNPDYNPF
-394 RKPQNFLKSNAGMT
+394 RKPQNFLKANAGMT

-414 EKMYEGIDTQP
+414 EKMYEGIGGQQSEQS
-425 GKPVENNENSD
+425 GNEDNRD
-436 FQLIPPQYNQNE
+436 FQLIPSSQNDPAPA
-448 TTLIP
+448 LIP
-453 DDNSHS
+453 ENNLFESN
-459 ASKLFQVQNRFIVAN
+459 KLFQVQNRFIVAN

-479 LIVDQQKAFERII
+479 LIVDQQKAYERII
-492 FERINSSTEVQVSS
+492 FERISSNAEGQAIAR
-506 QRLLFP
+506 QRVLFP
-512 QSIQLA
+512 QNIQLS
-518 AVDAAILTEISADM
+518 AVDTEVITEITDDL
-532 DSLGFEISEMGGGTF
+532 DSLGFEISSMGGGTF
-547 VINSVPVNMP
+547 VINTVPSNMP
-557 SNEIED
+557 SNEIID
-563 FIDVLLEDFKKNR
+563 FIDSLLEDYKKDR
-576 TDTAEDQRIKLA
+576 ADSADDQRIKLA

-597 KSGKILKPEEMQQL
+597 KTERTLKVEEMQQL
-611 IDELFACHVPDVA
+611 IDELFACQVPEVA
-624 PDGSKV
+624 PDGSKI
-630 LKIIQVHEIE
+630 LKIIQVQEID
-640 KLIGK
+640 KLLR

>member
-1 MNEIDIFSF
+1 
-10 IIIFT
+10 
-15 SQSTVFTHSETYMS
+15 MS

-59 LENSVDSGA
+59 LENAIDAGA
-68 TQIKLLVRDAGKTLI
+68 TQIKLLVKDAGKSLI

-156 SKVKSQEP
+156 SKVKSQDP
-164 VACQQGTTFII
+164 VACQQGTTFIV

-191 DNVEFRHI
+191 DTVEFRHI

-219 NDKPVFQLTKGNIR
+219 NDKPVFQLSKGNLR
-233 QRIVHLFGSQ
+233 QRIVHIFGNQ

-258 SVIGY
+258 SVVGY
-263 IGKPENARKTRGEQY
+263 IGKPETARKTRGEQY

-283 RFIRHPYLHHAV
+283 RFIKHPYLHHAV

-358 SPTIDFDTEPTFDF
+358 SPTLDFDTEPSFDF
-372 VAPKGYEPKEPTI
+372 VPPKGYEPKEPTI
-385 TINPDYNPF
+385 TVNPDYNPF
-394 RKPQNFLKSNAGMT
+394 KKQPQNFLKANAGMT

-414 EKMYEGIDTQP
+414 EKMYEGIANQP
-425 GKPVENNENSD
+425 PIQSNQGNDND
-436 FQLIPPQYNQNE
+436 FRLIPTQESENE
-448 TTLIP
+448 AAGIVPESSLYAA
-453 DDNSHS
+453 N
-459 ASKLFQVQNRFIVAN
+459 KLFQVQNRFIVAN

-479 LIVDQQKAFERII
+479 LIVDQQKANERII
-492 FERINSSTEVQVSS
+492 FEKISSNAEGQAITR
-506 QRLLFP
+506 QRVLFP
-512 QSIQLA
+512 QTIQLST
-518 AVDAAILTEISADM
+518 VDSEVITELTPDL
-532 DSLGFEISEMGGGTF
+532 DSLGFEISAMGRGTF
-547 VINSVPVNMP
+547 VINTVPSNMP
-557 SNEIED
+557 AGEIID
-563 FIDVLLEDFKKNR
+563 FIDGLLEDYKKDR
-576 TDTAEDQRIKLA
+576 ADSSDDQRIKLA

-597 KSGKILKPEEMQQL
+597 KTAQSLKVEEMQLL
-611 IDELFACHVPDVA
+611 IDELFSCQVPDIA
-624 PDGSKV
+624 PDGSRV
-630 LKIIQVHEIE
+630 LRIIQVNEID

>member
-1 MNEIDIFSF
+1 M
-10 IIIFT
+10 
-15 SQSTVFTHSETYMS
+15 
-29 DLIRL
+29 IRL

-59 LENSVDSGA
+59 LENAVDSGA
-68 TQIKLLVRDAGKTLI
+68 TQIKLLVKDAGKTLI

-137 ELKTRKVDEEVG
+137 ELRTRKINEEIG
-149 TSIIIEG
+149 TCIIIEG

-164 VACQQGTTFII
+164 VACPQGTTFII
-175 KNLFYNIPARR
+175 KNLFYNVPARR

-199 LEEFQRVALVHP
+199 LEEFQRVALVHA

-233 QRIVHLFGSQ
+233 QRIVQLFGNQ
-243 INEKLLPVEA
+243 MNEKLLPVES

-258 SVIGY
+258 QVKGY
-263 IGKPENARKTRGEQY
+263 TGKPETARKTRGEQY

-315 EVDPSTIDINIH
+315 DVDPTTIDINIH

-335 QNGQLL
+335 QHGQLL
-341 YASIRTSVKHAL
+341 YATIRTSVKHAL

-358 SPTIDFDTEPTFDF
+358 SPTIDFDTEPSFDF
-372 VAPKGYEPKEPTI
+372 VAPKGYEPKAPSI
-385 TINPDYNPF
+385 TVNPDYNPF
-394 RKPQNFLKSNAGMT
+394 KKPQNFLKSTAGMT
-408 PNRTGW
+408 PNRSGW
-414 EKMYEGIDTQP
+414 EKMYEGMERTPESAAGKGESID
-425 GKPVENNENSD
+425 
-436 FQLIPPQYNQNE
+436 NQIDYRQQE
-448 TTLIP
+448 GAEQTLIP
-453 DDNSHS
+453 ESKTYV
-459 ASKLFQVQNRFIVAN
+459 AGKLFQVQNRFIVAN

-479 LIVDQQKAFERII
+479 LIVDQQKAYERII
-492 FERINSSTEVQVSS
+492 FESISSNAEGKAVAS

-512 QSIQLA
+512 ETIQLA
-518 AVDAAILTEISADM
+518 AVDAEILNEIVKDM
-532 DSLGFEISEMGGGTF
+532 ESLGFEISDMGSGTF
-547 VINSVPVNMP
+547 VVNTVP
-557 SNEIED
+557 SNLPANGIGD
-563 FIDVLLEDFKKNR
+563 FIDGLLEDFKKNR
-576 TDTAEDQRIKLA
+576 SDSPDDQRIKLA
-588 RIIAGNMAV
+588 RMIAGKMAV
-597 KSGKILKPEEMQQL
+597 QTSKTLKPEEMQQL
-611 IDELFACHVPDVA
+611 IDQLFECTVPEIA

-630 LKIIQVHEIE
+630 MKIIQVTEID
-640 KLIGK
+640 KLIGR

>member
-1 MNEIDIFSF
+1 
-10 IIIFT
+10 
-15 SQSTVFTHSETYMS
+15 MS

-34 LPDSVANQIAAGE
+34 LPDAVANQIAAGE
-47 VIQRPAS
+47 VVQRPAS

-59 LENSVDSGA
+59 LENAVDAGA
-68 TQIKLLVRDAGKTLI
+68 TQIRLLVKDAGKTLI

-97 RMCFERHATSKIRE
+97 RMSFERHATSKIRE

-137 ELKTRKVDEEVG
+137 ELKTRKPDDEVG
-149 TSIIIEG
+149 TCIIIEG

-164 VACQQGTTFII
+164 VACPGGTSFSV

-211 DIEFSLFN
+211 DIEFTLTN
-219 NDKPVFQLTKGNIR
+219 NDKPVFHLTKGNLR
-233 QRIVHLFGSQ
+233 QRIVHIFGNQ

-258 SVIGY
+258 SVTGY
-263 IGKPENARKTRGEQY
+263 IGKPETARKTRGEQY

-302 IPDSAIP
+302 IPESAIP

-372 VAPKGYEPKEPTI
+372 VAPQGYEPKAPTI
-385 TINPDYNPF
+385 TVNPDYNPF
-394 RKPQNFLKSNAGMT
+394 RKPQNFLKSNAGMA
-408 PNRTGW
+408 PNRAGW
-414 EKMYEGIDTQP
+414 EKMYEGIESKAVQPTEYQP
-425 GKPVENNENSD
+425 GMDFELDPAQPQQVEATLVPESNEN
-436 FQLIPPQYNQNE
+436 
-448 TTLIP
+448 TT
-453 DDNSHS
+453 
-459 ASKLFQVQNRFIVAN
+459 SKLFQVQNRFIVAN
-474 VKSGL
+474 VKSGV
-479 LIVDQQKAFERII
+479 LIVDQRKAYERII
-492 FERINSSTEVQVSS
+492 FERISSNAGGQPIAR
-506 QRLLFP
+506 QRVLFP
-512 QSIQLA
+512 QTFQLSA
-518 AVDAAILTEISADM
+518 FDSEVISEMTEDL
-532 DSLGFEISEMGGGTF
+532 DNLGFEISAMGSGTF
-547 VINSVPVNMP
+547 VINTVPVNIP
-557 SNEIED
+557 ANEIIG
-563 FIDVLLEDFKKNR
+563 FIESLLEDFKKDR
-576 TDTAEDQRIKLA
+576 ADSADDQRIKLA
-588 RIIAGNMAV
+588 RLVAGNLAV
-597 KSGKILKPEEMQQL
+597 KTEKTLKNEEMQQL
-611 IDELFACHVPDVA
+611 IDELFACQVPDIA
-624 PDGSKV
+624 PDGSKI
-630 LKIIQVHEIE
+630 LKIIQVNEID
-640 KLIGK
+640 KLLR

>member
-1 MNEIDIFSF
+1 
-10 IIIFT
+10 
-15 SQSTVFTHSETYMS
+15 MS

-59 LENSVDSGA
+59 LENAVDAGA
-68 TQIKLLVRDAGKTLI
+68 TQIKLLIKDSGKTLI
-83 QVIDNGSGMSETDA
+83 QVIDNGTGMSETDA

-137 ELKTRKVDEEVG
+137 ELRSRKVDEEIG

-164 VACQQGTTFII
+164 VACAQGTTFIV
-175 KNLFYNIPARR
+175 KNLFYNVPARR
-186 YFLKS
+186 SFLKS

-211 DIEFSLFN
+211 EIELSLFN
-219 NDKPVFQLTKGNIR
+219 NDKPVFQLTKGNLR
-233 QRIVHLFGSQ
+233 QRIVHIFGSQ

-258 SVIGY
+258 SVVGY
-263 IGKPENARKTRGEQY
+263 IGKPETARKTRGEQY

-283 RFIRHPYLHHAV
+283 RYIRHPYLHHAV

-309 SYFLYI
+309 LYFLYI
-315 EVDPSTIDINIH
+315 EVDPTTIDINIH

-335 QNGQLL
+335 QHGQLL
-341 YASIRTSVKHAL
+341 YASIRTSVKHSL

-385 TINPDYNPF
+385 TLNPDYNPF
-394 RKPQNFLKSNAGMT
+394 RKHPNYLKANAGMT
-408 PNRTGW
+408 PNRIGW
-414 EKMYEGIDTQP
+414 EKMYEGIAGQNEGQD
-425 GKPVENNENSD
+425 GNEENRD
-436 FQLIPPQYNQNE
+436 FQLIPSQQNDPAP
-448 TTLIP
+448 TLIP
-453 DDNSHS
+453 ENSLYE
-459 ASKLFQVQNRFIVAN
+459 ANKLFQVQNRFIVAN

-479 LIVDQQKAFERII
+479 LIVDQQKAYERII
-492 FERINSSTEVQVSS
+492 FERISSNAEGQTIAR
-506 QRLLFP
+506 QRVLFP
-512 QSIQLA
+512 QNIQLSA
-518 AVDAAILTEISADM
+518 IDAEVITEITDDL
-532 DSLGFEISEMGGGTF
+532 DSLGFEISSMGGGTF
-547 VINSVPVNMP
+547 VINTVPSNMP
-557 SNEIED
+557 SNEIID
-563 FIDVLLEDFKKNR
+563 FIDSLLEDYKKDR
-576 TDTAEDQRIKLA
+576 TNSADDQRIKLA

-597 KSGKILKPEEMQQL
+597 KTERTLKVEEMQQL
-611 IDELFACHVPDVA
+611 IDELFACQVPEVA
-624 PDGSKV
+624 PDGSKI
-630 LKIIQVHEIE
+630 LKIIQVQEID
-640 KLIGK
+640 KLIR

>member
-1 MNEIDIFSF
+1 
-10 IIIFT
+10 
-15 SQSTVFTHSETYMS
+15 MS

-59 LENSVDSGA
+59 LENAIDAGA
-68 TQIKLLVRDAGKTLI
+68 TQIKLLVKDAGKTLI

-97 RMCFERHATSKIRE
+97 RMCFEHHATSKLRE

-137 ELKTRKVDEEVG
+137 ELKTRKLDEEVG

-164 VACQQGTTFII
+164 VACAQGTTFIV
-175 KNLFYNIPARR
+175 KNLFFNVPARR
-186 YFLKS
+186 HFLKS

-211 DIEFSLFN
+211 EIELSLFN
-219 NDKPVFQLTKGNIR
+219 NDKHVFQLTKGNLR
-233 QRIVHLFGSQ
+233 QRIVHIFGSQ
-243 INEKLLPVEA
+243 MNEKLIPVEA

-258 SVIGY
+258 SIIGY
-263 IGKPENARKTRGEQY
+263 IGKPETARKTRGEQY

-283 RFIRHPYLHHAV
+283 RYIRHPYLNNAV
-295 EQAFEEL
+295 EQAFSEL
-302 IPDSAIP
+302 IPDSAFP

-335 QNGQLL
+335 QNGQVL

-358 SPTIDFDTEPTFDF
+358 SPTINFDSEPTFDF

-394 RKPQNFLKSNAGMT
+394 RKPQNYLKANAGMT
-408 PNRTGW
+408 PNRSGW
-414 EKMYEGIDTQP
+414 EKMYEGISNQTNIPTEQEKNLDLGPAPAQQAESET
-425 GKPVENNENSD
+425 
-436 FQLIPPQYNQNE
+436 QLIPE
-448 TTLIP
+448 TGVHQA
-453 DDNSHS
+453 N
-459 ASKLFQVQNRFIVAN
+459 KLFQVLNRFIVAN

-479 LIVDQQKAFERII
+479 LIVDQQKAYERII
-492 FERINSSTEVQVSS
+492 FERISSNAHGQTGSG
-506 QRLLFP
+506 QRILFP
-512 QSIQLA
+512 QTIQLS
-518 AVDAAILTEISADM
+518 AVDAEILEEIID
-532 DSLGFEISEMGGGTF
+532 DLDCLGFEISAMGGGTF
-547 VINSVPVNMP
+547 VINSVPSNMP
-557 SNEIED
+557 PDEIVD
-563 FIDVLLEDFKKNR
+563 FIDGLLEDFKKNR
-576 TDTAEDQRIKLA
+576 TDTTEDQKIKLA
-588 RIIAGNMAV
+588 RMIAGNMAV
-597 KSGKILKPEEMQQL
+597 KIGKIAKVEEMQLL
-611 IDELFACHVPDVA
+611 IDELFSCQIPEIA
-624 PDGSKV
+624 PDGSKI
-630 LKIIQVHEIE
+630 LKIIQAGEIE
-640 KLIGK
+640 KLIAR

>member
-1 MNEIDIFSF
+1 
-10 IIIFT
+10 
-15 SQSTVFTHSETYMS
+15 MS

-34 LPDSVANQIAAGE
+34 LPDAVANQIAAGE
-47 VIQRPAS
+47 VVQRPAS

-59 LENSVDSGA
+59 LENAVDAGA
-68 TQIKLLVRDAGKTLI
+68 TQIRLFVKDAGKTLI

-97 RMCFERHATSKIRE
+97 RMSFERHATSKIRE

-137 ELKTRKVDEEVG
+137 ELKTRKPNDEVG
-149 TSIIIEG
+149 TCIVIEG

-164 VACQQGTTFII
+164 VACPGGTTFSV

-211 DIEFSLFN
+211 DIEFTLTN
-219 NDKPVFQLTKGNIR
+219 NDKPVFHLTKGNLR
-233 QRIVHLFGSQ
+233 QRIVHIFGNQ

-258 SVIGY
+258 SVTGY
-263 IGKPENARKTRGEQY
+263 IGKPETARKTRGEQY

-302 IPDSAIP
+302 IPESAIP

-372 VAPKGYEPKEPTI
+372 VAPQGYEPKAPTI
-385 TINPDYNPF
+385 TVNPDYNPF
-394 RKPQNFLKSNAGMT
+394 RKPQNFLKSNAGMA
-408 PNRTGW
+408 PNRAGW
-414 EKMYEGIDTQP
+414 EKMYEGIENKPMQQTEYQP
-425 GKPVENNENSD
+425 GMD
-436 FQLIPPQYNQNE
+436 FEHEPSRPPQAE
-448 TTLIP
+448 PALIP
-453 DDNSHS
+453 DSNENTG
-459 ASKLFQVQNRFIVAN
+459 SKLFQVQNRFIVAN
-474 VKSGL
+474 VKSGV
-479 LIVDQQKAFERII
+479 LIVDQRKAYERII
-492 FERINSSTEVQVSS
+492 FERISSNAGGQPVAR
-506 QRLLFP
+506 QRVLFP
-512 QSIQLA
+512 QTFQLSA
-518 AVDAAILTEISADM
+518 FDSEVMNEMTEDL
-532 DSLGFEISEMGGGTF
+532 DTLGFEISAMGSGTY
-547 VINSVPVNMP
+547 VINTVPANIP
-557 SNEIED
+557 SHEIMG
-563 FIDVLLEDFKKNR
+563 FIEGLLEDYKKDR
-576 TDTAEDQRIKLA
+576 ADSADDQRIKLA
-588 RIIAGNMAV
+588 RLVAGNLAV
-597 KSGKILKPEEMQQL
+597 KTEKALKIEEMQQL
-611 IDELFACHVPDVA
+611 IDELFACQVPDIA
-624 PDGSKV
+624 PDGSKI
-630 LKIIQVHEIE
+630 LKIIQVNEID
-640 KLIGK
+640 KLLR

>member
-1 MNEIDIFSF
+1 
-10 IIIFT
+10 
-15 SQSTVFTHSETYMS
+15 MS

-59 LENSVDSGA
+59 LENAVDAGA
-68 TQIKLLVRDAGKTLI
+68 TQIKLLVKDAGKTLI
-83 QVIDNGSGMSETDA
+83 QLIDNGSGMSETDA

-137 ELKTRKVDEEVG
+137 ELKTKKADEEIG

-156 SKVKSQEP
+156 SKVRSQEP

-175 KNLFYNIPARR
+175 KNLFYNVPARR

-199 LEEFQRVALVHP
+199 LEEFQRVTLVHP

-219 NDKPVFQLTKGNIR
+219 NDKPVFQLSKGNLR
-233 QRIVHLFGSQ
+233 QRIVHIFGNH
-243 INEKLLPVEA
+243 INEKLLPVQA

-258 SVIGY
+258 SITGY
-263 IGKPENARKTRGEQY
+263 IGKPETARKTRGEQY

-283 RFIRHPYLHHAV
+283 RFIKHPYLHHAV

-315 EVDPSTIDINIH
+315 EVDPTTIDINIH

-335 QNGQLL
+335 QNGQIL
-341 YASIRTSVKHAL
+341 YASIRSAVKHAL

-358 SPTIDFDTEPTFDF
+358 SPIIDFDTEPSFDF
-372 VAPKGYEPKEPTI
+372 VAPKGYEPKAPTI
-385 TINPDYNPF
+385 TVNPDYNPF
-394 RKPQNFLKSNAGMT
+394 RKPQNFLKANAGMN
-408 PNRTGW
+408 PNRGGW
-414 EKMYEGIDTQP
+414 EKMYEGIANQTNQQSETET
-425 GKPVENNENSD
+425 GRENELSHIPQQEAPEN
-436 FQLIPPQYNQNE
+436 
-448 TTLIP
+448 TLIP
-453 DDNSHS
+453 ESNTLVV
-459 ASKLFQVQNRFIVAN
+459 SKLFQVQNRFIVAN

-479 LIVDQQKAFERII
+479 LIVDQQKAYERII
-492 FERINSSTEVQVSS
+492 FEKISLNAEGQTITR
-506 QRLLFP
+506 QRVLFP
-512 QSIQLA
+512 KTIQLS
-518 AVDAAILTEISADM
+518 AVDTQIMTEITEDL
-532 DSLGFEISEMGGGTF
+532 DSLGFEISDMGSGAF
-547 VINSVPVNMP
+547 VINTVPSNMP
-557 SNEIED
+557 AGEIDD
-563 FIDVLLEDFKKNR
+563 FIDGLLEDFKKNR
-576 TDTAEDQRIKLA
+576 NDSPDDQRIKLA
-588 RIIAGNMAV
+588 RIIAGNIAV
-597 KSGKILKPEEMQQL
+597 KTGQSLKPEEMQKL
-611 IDELFACHVPDVA
+611 IDELFGCQVPEIA
-624 PDGSKV
+624 PDGSKI
-630 LKIIQVHEIE
+630 LKIIQVSEID
-640 KLIGK
+640 KLIR

>member
-1 MNEIDIFSF
+1 
-10 IIIFT
+10 
-15 SQSTVFTHSETYMS
+15 MS

-59 LENSVDSGA
+59 LENAVDAGA
-68 TQIKLLVRDAGKTLI
+68 TQIKLLVKDAGKTLI

-111 ANDLFSIRTLG
+111 ANDLFAIRTLG

-137 ELKTRKVDEEVG
+137 ELKTRKIDEEVG
-149 TSIIIEG
+149 TSILIEG
-156 SKVKSQEP
+156 TKVKNQEP
-164 VACQQGTTFII
+164 VACQQGTTFIV

-219 NDKPVFQLTKGNIR
+219 NDKPVFQLSKGNLR
-233 QRIVHLFGSQ
+233 QRIVHIFGNP

-258 SVIGY
+258 SVVGY
-263 IGKPENARKTRGEQY
+263 IGKPETARKTRGEQY

-358 SPTIDFDTEPTFDF
+358 SPTIDFDTEPSFDF

-385 TINPDYNPF
+385 TVNPDYNPF
-394 RKPQNFLKSNAGMT
+394 RKQSQNFLKANAGMT
-408 PNRTGW
+408 PNRNGW
-414 EKMYEGIDTQP
+414 EKMYEGIANQP
-425 GKPVENNENSD
+425 AKQSEQEENKD
-436 FQLIPPQYNQNE
+436 FRLIPTQQAENE
-448 TTLIP
+448 PTGILPESSIYEA
-453 DDNSHS
+453 N
-459 ASKLFQVQNRFIVAN
+459 KLFQVQNRFIVAN

-479 LIVDQQKAFERII
+479 LIVDQQKANERII
-492 FERINSSTEVQVSS
+492 FERISSIAEGQSITR
-506 QRLLFP
+506 QRVLFP
-512 QSIQLA
+512 QTIQLS
-518 AVDAAILTEISADM
+518 AVDSEIINELTPDL
-532 DSLGFEISEMGGGTF
+532 DSLGFEISNMGGGTF
-547 VINSVPVNMP
+547 VINTLPSNMP
-557 SNEIED
+557 PAEIVD
-563 FIDVLLEDFKKNR
+563 FIDGLLEDIKKER
-576 TDTAEDQRIKLA
+576 SDSSDDQRIKLA

-597 KSGKILKPEEMQQL
+597 KTEKILKIEEMQQL
-611 IDELFACHVPDVA
+611 IDELFACQVPDVA

-630 LKIIQVHEIE
+630 LRIIQVHEID